1 MNELFIIIGLILLN
15 GLFSMS
21 ETALISVK
29 KSRLAQES
37 KRGNRAAKAAL
48 DIANDPDCFL
58 STIQIGI
65 TLIGILT
72 GLYSGATFADMFS
85 EILVGWG
92 VSPHYAHPVAQVSIV
107 VVVTYLSIVVGE
119 LVPKRLALNSADT
132 IAKLVARPMRIL
144 SKISLPAVWLLS
156 ASTNAIV
163 KLMNLRDDDNKTTE
177 GDVRQ
182 VIENGAA
189 SGEVQPVEKEIM
201 NRTLML
207 GDQRVGSVMTPRCD
221 VVTLAVD
228 MTPAEIKARIAEEL
242 HDTYPVVDPDADDD
256 VIGCIS
262 LKDLIFRLSD
272 PTFNLRTLLTPGN
285 FVPESMTVY
294 TALERLKT
302 DRAHCLLVCDEF
314 GVMQGLI
321 TLNDILEGLVG
332 NTDPDC
338 EGPEILRRDDG
349 TYLVDAQCS
358 VYDFLSYFNIAD
370 LYEPAPYSTLAGLI
384 LEHTRQLPSEGEKI
398 RWHNFLIEIVD
409 MDGRRIDKLLVTYP
423 SPTPAE

>member
-1 MNELFIIIGLILLN
+1 MNELFIILGLILLN

-37 KRGNRAAKAAL
+37 KHGNRAAKAAL

-72 GLYSGATFADMFS
+72 GLYSGSTFAHIFAD
-85 EILVGWG
+85 ILTGWG
-92 VSPHYAHPVAQVSIV
+92 VSAHYAQPIAQVSIV
-107 VVVTYLSIVVGE
+107 VIVTYLSIVIGE
-119 LVPKRLALNSADT
+119 LVPKRIALNSADT
-132 IAKLVARPMRIL
+132 IAKLVARPMRLL
-144 SKISLPAVWLLS
+144 SRISMPIVWLLS
-156 ASTNAIV
+156 ASTNALV
-163 KLMNLRDDDNKTTE
+163 RLLNLRDDDNKTTE

-221 VVTLAVD
+221 VVALDID
-228 MTPAEIKARIAEEL
+228 MTPAEIKRQIMNEI
-242 HDTYPVVDPDADDD
+242 HDTYPVMDADSND

-262 LKDLIFRLSD
+262 LKDLIFSLAE
-272 PTFNLRTLLTPGN
+272 PGFNLRTILTSGN

-294 TALERLKT
+294 TALEQLKSQ
-302 DRAHCLLVCDEF
+302 RVHCLIVCDEF

-332 NTDPDC
+332 STDEAT
-338 EGPEILRRDDG
+338 EGPDIIRRDDG

-358 VYDFLSYFNIAD
+358 VYDFLTYFNLAD
-370 LYEPAPYSTLAGLI
+370 LYEPASYSTIAGLI
-384 LEHTRQLPSEGEKI
+384 LEHTRQLPVEGEKI
-398 RWHNFLIEIVD
+398 RWRNFLFEIVD

-423 SPTPAE
+423 APTL